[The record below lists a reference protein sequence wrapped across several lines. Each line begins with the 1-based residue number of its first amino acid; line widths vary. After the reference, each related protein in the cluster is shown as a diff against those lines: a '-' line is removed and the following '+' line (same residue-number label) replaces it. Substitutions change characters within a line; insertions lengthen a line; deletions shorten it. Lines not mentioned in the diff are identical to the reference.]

1 MTGRVDL
8 AAIRRDWPV
17 AAVAGNVV
25 KLKHERG
32 ELKGLCPVHAERTP
46 SFYIFAGGTK
56 WWCFGCGRGGDVLDF
71 VQALYGVGLREA
83 ADMICGGALPVVEA
97 LPVRQ
102 RERDNRHALSVWSS
116 AAPIS
121 GTPGESYFRRR
132 AITIPL
138 PSSLRFARLK
148 PPKESGLA
156 EASGSGLLP
165 AVVALVSSV
174 SGEPVGIQRTYITDD
189 GFKAAATDCKVKYSL
204 GSIRGGAVR
213 LGPAEPTGLGL
224 CEGIEDALSL
234 IELGAPSAWAA
245 AGAGM
250 LHSMALPDDVRSVVI
265 GADADTPG
273 RIAASRAAN
282 TLATGGREVRVIYPA
297 GGAKDFNLELM
308 EAAHASR

>member
-56 WWCFGCGRGGDVLDF
+56 WWCFG
-71 VQALYGVGLREA
+71 
-83 ADMICGGALPVVEA
+83 CGGALPVVEA